1 MDTQDVKEINKN
13 IKQMNSSIQSLVTML
28 QQTSKGRGFS
38 ANSSGITHMSGVAQY
53 QGKPVNINN
62 QKAVQQIL
70 QNINKHNN
78 SLFTKTFSKIVHTQF
93 GRVVTEWAAS
103 TKSYISNFSNIA
115 TGMLNQAFGRITN
128 ELRPIFEM
136 FKTSVN
142 FLWDV
147 VVKPFGKIF
156 MFGLKKIGSVFKSIL
171 PQKKTQQTP
180 YQNKMMNHVIKI
192 HSILK
197 KKKDKDKDD
206 GIGGLIFG
214 GIGGF
219 FKNVFKMIGMLPVI
233 GTILSFALPLILGFI
248 GVKLIKGLWGMI
260 KDTKLGKEI
269 KKEII
274 DPIAK
279 FWDETIKPKIEE
291 TFKDIGKWVWEGIT
305 GKRDRRDIAKD
316 KGISEEQFEK
326 NETDR
331 ISRIVGGGIVGGALL
346 ATGAAITATGLGAPV
361 GIPLMI
367 AGGIGIAGG
376 AYLGNKNQTYI
387 ENKQFEDPNYDPLN
401 PHGEN
406 VSPRNKKIPMSR
418 YNKDGTSNWKTGGWI
433 GPGNVKHDRHP
444 ALLADNEFVMNANSV
459 KKYGV
464 NFFDDLNK
472 QRVGLF
478 NKGGVGNTVYKSGN
492 DFDNITGKSLS
503 STNSE
508 LSTSI
513 HELANIYNRTFGKKL
528 IIESSTRTPEYNSIL
543 PGSGKFSKHIAS
555 YYGGQSFAVD
565 VNTRQLNE
573 LLKVHPNI
581 LNELGLYQPY
591 KKSRL
596 PDGRYDTNHLELI
609 KQSDVKQSFV
619 ARMMSGSYSDS
630 GTETQEKKSD
640 EGIFGLTPAELK
652 NLQSGNDR
660 SSVAALEREATKR
673 KEYEEWKKEYDEKK
687 SSNTVVSAPNTTIN
701 NVSNGG
707 GSNHEISPNSFGI
720 NANAMVLVRN
730 V

>member
-13 IKQMNSSIQSLVTML
+13 IKQMNSSIQALTTLLM
-28 QQTSKGRGFS
+28 QTSKGRSFS
-38 ANSSGITHMSGVAQY
+38 ANSSGITHMSGVAQH

-93 GRVVTEWAAS
+93 GRVATEWAAS

-128 ELRPIFEM
+128 ELRPLFDM

-147 VVKPFGKIF
+147 VVKPFGKMF
-156 MFGLKKIGSVFKSIL
+156 MIGFKKIGAVFKSL
-171 PQKKTQQTP
+171 MPQKKTQTTP
-180 YQNKMMNHVIKI
+180 YQNNLMNRVTQI
-192 HSILK
+192 HSLLK
-197 KKKDKDKDD
+197 KQKTGGQGS
-206 GIGGLIFG
+206 GIGGLLSG
-214 GIGGF
+214 GLGF
-219 FKNVFKMIGMLPVI
+219 FSNIFKVIGMLPII
-233 GTILSFALPLILGFI
+233 GTLLSLAMPLILGFI
-248 GVKLIKGLWGMI
+248 GVKLIKGIWGMI
-260 KDTKLGKEI
+260 KDTEIGEQIQKEI
-269 KKEII
+269 L

-279 FWDETIKPKIEE
+279 FWDDTLKPKIEE

-305 GKRDRRDIAKD
+305 GKRDRRDAAKD

-444 ALLADNEFVMNANSV
+444 ALLADNEYVIKSDTV

-464 NFFDDLNK
+464 RFFDDLNK
-472 QRVGLF
+472 GKIGLF
-478 NKGGVGNTVYKSGN
+478 NQGGGFNS
-492 DFDNITGKSLS
+492 IAGKSLGNTNNKLAS
-503 STNSE
+503 SIKE
-508 LSTSI
+508 LSK
-513 HELANIYNRTFGKKL
+513 IYFKTFNKKL
-528 IIESSTRTPEYNSIL
+528 VVESASRTAEYNSIL
-543 PGSGKFSKHIAS
+543 PGSGRFSKHIPE
-555 YYGGQSFAVD
+555 YYGGQSYAVD
-565 VNTRQLNE
+565 INSKQLTE
-573 LLKVHPNI
+573 LLKIHPDI
-581 LNELGLYQPY
+581 LTELGLHQPY
-591 KKSRL
+591 KNLRL
-596 PDGRYDTNHLELI
+596 PSGRFDFNHLEHVSHKGI
-609 KQSDVKQSFV
+609 KQSIGKRIDS
-619 ARMMSGSYSDS
+619 SYASDN
-630 GTETQEKKSD
+630 TAMQEEKHDNK
-640 EGIFGLTPAELK
+640 GLFGLTPEELK
-652 NLQSGNDR
+652 GLSHGNDR
-660 SSVAALEREATKR
+660 SSVAALERQRAQD
-673 KEYEEWKKEYDEKK
+673 KEYFDKVAKNNEKPQTPVILNTVDN
-687 SSNTVVSAPNTTIN
+687 SSVSTGNMGGSTQNISDTIFPMSGLMYRISNTS
-701 NVSNGG
+701 
-707 GSNHEISPNSFGI
+707 
-720 NANAMVLVRN
+720 
-730 V
+730 